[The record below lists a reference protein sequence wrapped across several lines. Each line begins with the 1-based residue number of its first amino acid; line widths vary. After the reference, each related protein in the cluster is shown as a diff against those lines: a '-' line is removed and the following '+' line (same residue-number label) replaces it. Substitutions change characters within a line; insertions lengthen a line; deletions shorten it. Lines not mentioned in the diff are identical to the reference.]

1 MNIAVVGA
9 GAMGSI
15 YAALLSEAGHT
26 VWAIDPNAAHIEAI
40 NRDGLSL
47 TGPTGTKRYTALR
60 GATAP
65 AQVGADLGGP
75 VDLIV
80 LATKAAHVAPAVQG
94 LAPLLGDKTTLLAMQ
109 NGLGA
114 AERVAQ
120 NLPQTS
126 APVHVAL
133 GVAQGFG
140 ASVLGPGSV
149 KFANMK
155 LMRFG
160 ETHDGDSPAMERIA
174 QIWRDAG
181 FQAQAFANLGQLI
194 WEKFICNVT
203 LSAPCTVF
211 GQTVGDMRAV
221 PEQWQIALNCGLE
234 AYRVGQA
241 QGIAFSFEDAEAY
254 ITQFADSVAGAKP
267 SMLQDFEAGRRSE
280 IDVINGRVPV
290 EAAKAGMT
298 APWNQVLSDI
308 IRAKEAAFS

>member
-1 MNIAVVGA
+1 MKIAVVGA

-26 VWAIDPNAAHIEAI
+26 VWAIDPNAAHIDAI

-47 TGPTGTKRYTALR
+47 TGPAGTRRYTAVS
-60 GATAP
+60 GATTP
-65 AQVGADLGGP
+65 EQTGGP
-75 VDLIV
+75 ADLIV
-80 LATKAAHVAPAVQG
+80 LATKAAHVAPAVQS
-94 LAPLLGDKTTLLAMQ
+94 LTPLLGDKTTILAMQ

-114 AERVAQ
+114 AERVEQ
-120 NLPQTS
+120 NLPS
-126 APVHVAL
+126 SSPPVHLAL

-160 ETHDGDSPAMERIA
+160 ETSDGESPAMESLA
-174 QIWRDAG
+174 QLWRDAG
-181 FQAQAFANLGQLI
+181 FEAQAFANLGQLI

-211 GQTVGDMRAV
+211 GQSVGAMKAV
-221 PEQWQIALNCGLE
+221 PEQWRIALNCGLE
-234 AYRVGQA
+234 AHAVGQA
-241 QGIAFSFEDAEAY
+241 LGIRFSFDDAEAY
-254 ITQFADSVAGAKP
+254 ITAFAESVADAKP
-267 SMLQDFEAGRRSE
+267 SMLQDFEAGRPSE

-308 IRAKEAAFS
+308 IRAKEATFT

>member
-1 MNIAVVGA
+1 MKIAVVGA

-15 YAALLSEAGHT
+15 YAALLSEAGHDL
-26 VWAIDPNAAHIEAI
+26 WAIDPNAAHIDAI
-40 NRDGLSL
+40 RVHGLSL
-47 TGPTGTKRYTALR
+47 SGPQGTKRYQGLQA
-60 GATAP
+60 AVSP
-65 AQVGADLGGP
+65 DQADGP
-75 VDLIV
+75 VDLII

-94 LAPLLGDKTTLLAMQ
+94 LGPLLGPGTTILAMQ

-120 NLPQTS
+120 NLPPTS
-126 APVHVAL
+126 DPVHIAL

-140 ASVLGPGSV
+140 ASVLGPGAV
-149 KFANMK
+149 RYANMK

-160 ETHDGDSPAMERIA
+160 ETHDGDSPAMEA
-174 QIWRDAG
+174 LAALWRDAG
-181 FQAQAFANLGQLI
+181 FEAQAFANLGQLI

-211 GQTVGDMRAV
+211 GQSVGAMKAV
-221 PEQWQIALNCGLE
+221 PEQWKIALNCGLE
-234 AYRVGQA
+234 AYGVGQA
-241 QGIAFSFEDAEAY
+241 LGIRFSFDDAEAY
-254 ITQFADSVAGAKP
+254 ITAFAESVADAKP
-267 SMLQDFEAGRRSE
+267 SMLQDFEAQRRSE

-308 IRAKEAAFS
+308 IRAKEATFP

>member
-1 MNIAVVGA
+1 MKIAVVGA

-15 YAALLSEAGHT
+15 YAALLSEAGHS
-26 VWAIDPNAAHIEAI
+26 VWAIDPNAAHIDAI

-47 TGPTGTKRYTALR
+47 TGPAGTQRYTAVR

-65 AQVGADLGGP
+65 ALADGP

-94 LAPLLGDKTTLLAMQ
+94 LTPLLGDKTTLLAMQ

-114 AERVAQ
+114 AERVEQ
-120 NLPQTS
+120 NLPKT
-126 APVHVAL
+126 ATPVHVAL

-140 ASVLGPGSV
+140 ASVLGPGAV
-149 KFANMK
+149 TFANMK

-160 ETHDGDSPAMERIA
+160 ETTDGDSPAMEALA
-174 QIWRDAG
+174 QVWRDAG

-211 GQTVGDMRAV
+211 GQRVGDLRAV

-241 QGIAFSFEDAEAY
+241 QGIAFSFDDAEAY

-280 IDVINGRVPV
+280 IDVINGRVPF
-290 EAAKAGMT
+290 EAAKVGLT

-308 IRAKEAAFS
+308 IRAKEAAFSQPAE